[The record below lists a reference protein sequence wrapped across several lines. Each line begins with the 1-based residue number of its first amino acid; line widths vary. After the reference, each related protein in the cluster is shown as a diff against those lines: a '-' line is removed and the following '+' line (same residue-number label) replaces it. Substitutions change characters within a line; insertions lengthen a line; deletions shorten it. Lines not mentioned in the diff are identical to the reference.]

1 MVEKILSSQYIYCGN
16 LIKVRKA
23 AVELPSGKVAPREMV
38 EHNPCVVVIA
48 EDADGKLLMVK
59 QYRLAAS
66 QDMLELVAGSMDAG
80 ETPEES
86 ASREL
91 REEAGYKPHKLK
103 RLGGFYSS
111 PGFLTEYL
119 HVLVASDLE
128 YAPLTAEDT
137 EDIEVFRYTPAEVKA
152 MIAGGQITDSKT
164 LAGLMLYFSRTSV

>member
-23 AVELPSGKVAPREMV
+23 AVELPSGKVAPRELV

-66 QDMLELVAGSMDAG
+66 QDMLELVAGSMDSG

-86 ASREL
+86 TRREL
-91 REEAGYKPHKLK
+91 REEAGFKPNSVR

-119 HVLVASDLE
+119 HVLVARDLE
-128 YAPLTAEDT
+128 YAPLIAEDT
-137 EDIEVFRYTPAEVKA
+137 EDIEVFRYTPAEVKS

-164 LAGLMLYFSRTSV
+164 LAGLMLYFSQSPV